1 MKSHWA
7 NSTRPPHAQASD
19 DPAHQDESLE
29 AIAILH
35 LLGYNDEEV
44 AEGVGDAHTKERG
57 LPPPP
62 VRDQASQ
69 GATQH
74 CPHRRK
80 RLIQT
85 NIKETVT

>member
-1 MKSHWA
+1 MKSHRA

-57 LPPPP
+57 LPAPPS
-62 VRDQASQ
+62 V
-69 GATQH
+69 
-74 CPHRRK
+74 
-80 RLIQT
+80 
-85 NIKETVT
+85 IKPARGPPSIAPTDANA